1 MESQQTV
8 GQRAFFSEQPP
19 VGSNERSLAR
29 IDRAWDGDGAGQSTS
44 AKRWAQ
50 GLGLF
55 SIGLGLAELLVP
67 EDVARL
73 IGAKSDART
82 RTTLRALGARELLSG
97 VGILAQSTNPRWLW
111 ARLGG
116 DLIDVAMLSTTLAA
130 EPGSARGVAATAA
143 VLGVAALDGLTAA
156 ELSREEAVREG
167 PLPNALHVVAAVTVN
182 RPPEEVY
189 RFWHNFENLP
199 SFMSHLESVRVE
211 GDQSHWRAKLPPGLH
226 LHWSAEIVED
236 KPNECISWR
245 SLPGGLLQNHGRV
258 AFRPAPGDRGTEGHV
273 ALHFEPLAGALGR
286 AFGKALGSLPTQQLR
301 GDLKRF
307 KQVMETGSTTKAGEP

>member
-1 MESQQTV
+1 
-8 GQRAFFSEQPP
+8 
-19 VGSNERSLAR
+19 
-29 IDRAWDGDGAGQSTS
+29 
-44 AKRWAQ
+44 
-50 GLGLF
+50 
-55 SIGLGLAELLVP
+55 
-67 EDVARL
+67 
-73 IGAKSDART
+73 
-82 RTTLRALGARELLSG
+82 
-97 VGILAQSTNPRWLW
+97 
-111 ARLGG
+111 
-116 DLIDVAMLSTTLAA
+116 
-130 EPGSARGVAATAA
+130 
-143 VLGVAALDGLTAA
+143 
-156 ELSREEAVREG
+156 
-167 PLPNALHVVAAVTVN
+167 
-182 RPPEEVY
+182 VY

-258 AFRPAPGDRGTEGHV
+258 AFRPAPGDRGTEVHV